1 MVGNRIHIIIVAAGS
16 GRRFGQPLPKQFC
29 PLNGRPL
36 LMTTIERL
44 YSAYSEAELTVV
56 LHPDYESMWID
67 ECRAHAFNIK
77 ARIVHGGATRWHSV
91 KNALDSLDAAQDDII
106 MIHDGARP
114 CVSQT
119 ILKRAAEAVMSGKD
133 AVVPAIPVTDS
144 LRHTTNGGGSEIVD
158 RSRYLSVQT
167 PQAFKASTILEAYR
181 LGFNEAFTDDASV
194 VEASGICTV
203 SIVDGDPANIKVTH
217 PIDIGI
223 ASLILSVQ
231 Y

>member
-1 MVGNRIHIIIVAAGS
+1 M
-16 GRRFGQPLPKQFC
+16 
-29 PLNGRPL
+29 
-36 LMTTIERL
+36 
-44 YSAYSEAELTVV
+44 
-56 LHPDYESMWID
+56 
-67 ECRAHAFNIK
+67 
-77 ARIVHGGATRWHSV
+77 
-91 KNALDSLDAAQDDII
+91 DSLEAAQEEII
-106 MIHDGARP
+106 RIHDGSRL
-114 CVSQT
+114 CVSQP
-119 ILKRAAEAVMSGKD
+119 ILRRAGEAGMSGKD

-144 LRHTTNGGGSEIVD
+144 LRRTTNGGGSEIVD